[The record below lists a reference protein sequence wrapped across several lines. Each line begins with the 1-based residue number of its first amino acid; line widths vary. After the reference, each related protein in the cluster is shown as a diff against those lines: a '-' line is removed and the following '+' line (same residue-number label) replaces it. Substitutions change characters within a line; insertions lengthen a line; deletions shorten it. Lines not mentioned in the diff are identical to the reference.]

1 MELFWKTELP
11 ELLILSKYSEDEECQ
26 GYACFSEV
34 L

>member
-11 ELLILSKYSEDEECQ
+11 ELLILSKYSEDEKCH
-26 GYACFSEV
+26 GNAWFSDV